1 MEEKESKGM
10 SIEEIEEMSN
20 FAGYLYDQLNVRG
33 LSPRDL
39 FILGFIQGREF
50 TLEQLGIFDED
61 TVDEEITGEPPEII
75 KKYLDFDK
83 NKNRK

>member
-1 MEEKESKGM
+1 MEDKTKGM
-10 SIEEIEEMSN
+10 SIEELEEMSN

-33 LSPRDL
+33 LDRRDL

-61 TVDEEITGEPPEII
+61 IDTEITGEPPEII
-75 KKYLDFDK
+75 KKYLEFDK
-83 NKNRK
+83 NKNKK